1 MRRTFIILLLA
12 AFMCLAISLPALAG
26 DDYPATYKNLAK
38 DAVIDEWGFY
48 NRECVSFV
56 AWCLNSRNQI
66 YFHNTATNPWW
77 GNANTWDNTARALGY
92 RVDNT
97 PARGS
102 VAYWDEGYY
111 GHVAWVSAVDGNN
124 VTIEEYNY
132 DHCGNYHTRTIPVNE
147 PHGYIHIKD
156 LPAAAPVP
164 VVSVDFSNWYAEGY
178 TLVGETNAVLGQKIV
193 VNNGKC
199 SKVGMYL
206 IDAEGAYLAEA
217 ETGYDGKPFAFD
229 VNQDCSFELKPG
241 TDYRYQFYAVVDG
254 KTYWSDQYSFTSAGT
269 GSEQAATPSLPS
281 LGSTAQEVHFSA
293 VKEYRPGQFVDV
305 PESEWF
311 AAAVKA
317 GYELGLISGMSDGA
331 FNPKGQ
337 LTIAQTVTMAA
348 RLHSIYYNGAED
360 IPKVDGPWYQSYMD
374 YAYKNGIINSSY
386 YFCDVTKPANR
397 AQFAEIFA
405 DALPA
410 EALSPI
416 NDIEDGAVPDVSMDA
431 SFSSYVYLLYRA
443 GILTGRDAA
452 GTFDPGSNIKRSE
465 AAAMLSRMAESDNRL
480 EFEL

>member
-12 AFMCLAISLPALAG
+12 ALICLAFALPALAG
-26 DDYPATYKNLAK
+26 DDYPATYKNLGK

-77 GNANTWDNTARALGY
+77 GNANTWNDTALALGY
-92 RVDNT
+92 RVDRT
-97 PARGS
+97 PARGA

-156 LPAAAPVP
+156 LPSAPAVP
-164 VVSVDFSNWYAEGY
+164 EVSVTFSDWQDDS
-178 TLVGETNAVLGQKIV
+178 TFIGETDAVLGQKIAV
-193 VNNGKC
+193 SNGKC
-199 SKVGMYL
+199 SEVGLYL
-206 IDAEGAYLAEA
+206 IDAEGAFLAEA
-217 ETGYDGKPFAFD
+217 EAPYDGAAVFFD
-229 VNQDCSFELKPG
+229 MNEDCGYELAPG
-241 TDYRYQFYAVVDG
+241 TVYLYEFYAVVDG
-254 KTYWSDQYSFTSAGT
+254 KTYWSDEYSFTTEGESL
-269 GSEQAATPSLPS
+269 EQGQPQSLPS
-281 LGSTAQEVHFSA
+281 LGSSPKEVHFSA
-293 VKEYRPGQFVDV
+293 VKQYSAGLFTDV
-305 PESEWF
+305 NEDDWF
-311 AAAVKA
+311 AESVKS
-317 GYELGLISGMSDGA
+317 GYELGLIAGMTDTTFDPLG
-331 FNPKGQ
+331 K
-337 LTIAQTVTMAA
+337 LTIAQTVALA
-348 RLHSIYYNGAED
+348 CRLHSIYYNGEED
-360 IPKVDGPWYQSYMD
+360 IPTSDGPWYQAYLD
-374 YAYKNGIINSSY
+374 YAYKHGIINSAY

-410 EALSPI
+410 EALAPI
-416 NDIEDGAVPDVSMDA
+416 NDIDDGDVPDVGAD
-431 SFSSYVYLLYRA
+431 SSYADAVYLLYRA
-443 GILTGRDAA
+443 GILAGCDAA
-452 GTFDPGSNIKRSE
+452 GTFCPTNNIKRAE

-480 EFEL
+480 EFDL